1 VSLERHL
8 DRDPGRHV
16 DERPA
21 RPDGRVQRGE
31 LVVVLRDDRPEVL
44 LDEVL
49 VLAQPGVH
57 VEEQHALLR
66 QVLLE
71 LVVDDLALVLRA
83 DAGEELPLRLRDP
96 QPVPRVLDV
105 GRQVLPRLGLLL
117 GRPDVI
123 EDVVEVDPAHVAAPP
138 RQRPA
143 LEVVKRLQPEL
154 PHPLRLVLVRGDRL
168 DDLLREPAAR
178 LEEVVLRV
186 AEPVLVVL
194 TDLGD
199 DLCLRLRLRSHT
211 ATSSVSNAPYPSAS
225 SLSASSG
232 PPSST
237 IRPPEKT
244 WTKSGLM

>member
-1 VSLERHL
+1 
-8 DRDPGRHV
+8 
-16 DERPA
+16 
-21 RPDGRVQRGE
+21 
-31 LVVVLRDDRPEVL
+31 
-44 LDEVL
+44 
-49 VLAQPGVH
+49 
-57 VEEQHALLR
+57 
-66 QVLLE
+66 
-71 LVVDDLALVLRA
+71 
-83 DAGEELPLRLRDP
+83 
-96 QPVPRVLDV
+96 
-105 GRQVLPRLGLLL
+105 QVLPRLGLLL

-199 DLCLRLRLRSHT
+199 HLRLRLRTHT
-211 ATSSVSNAPYPSAS
+211 ATSSVSNAPY
-225 SLSASSG
+225 
-232 PPSST
+232 
-237 IRPPEKT
+237 
-244 WTKSGLM
+244 